1 MRLNWFTLKLGRR
14 VMWCLCEALG
24 VTWWVSDWA
33 DGWDCVRER
42 DLWRDSCLES
52 GPGCQIRFGLL
63 IDLQRSFTLHSEPHS
78 LRTHLWLSDCQPP
91 TDCLMP
97 VIFYSGLRQWEY
109 YPGPLFGYLHLTVPA
124 PTPWVT
130 LFNVTAVLRS
140 RVNSLSPL
148 TQPRWDA
155 TSKLERLAAS
165 RTYGKGDRQP

>member
-1 MRLNWFTLKLGRR
+1 
-14 VMWCLCEALG
+14 
-24 VTWWVSDWA
+24 
-33 DGWDCVRER
+33 
-42 DLWRDSCLES
+42 
-52 GPGCQIRFGLL
+52 
-63 IDLQRSFTLHSEPHS
+63 
-78 LRTHLWLSDCQPP
+78 
-91 TDCLMP
+91 MP

-148 TQPRWDA
+148 TQPRCDA

-165 RTYGKGDRQP
+165 RTDGKGERQPLTEGLTDIFLK

>member
-109 YPGPLFGYLHLTVPA
+109 YPGPLFGYLHLPG
-124 PTPWVT
+124 
-130 LFNVTAVLRS
+130 LLYLMS
-140 RVNSLSPL
+140 SLSWDL
-148 TQPRWDA
+148 VSTVYLLSHNLDA
-155 TSKLERLAAS
+155 TQHLNWR
-165 RTYGKGDRQP
+165 GRQTALTEGLTDIFLK